1 MKKKHTKQFTFLS
14 AKGLFFILL
23 ATVIIL
29 GTLNL
34 LQAKGLFIPSQP
46 KPLVENGIVDLDRL
60 TLEQKIAQMT
70 VVLWTPDLIMAWKNL
85 QMGGLYMYALATEN
99 YFKSLIGELQQEM
112 VIPFFITADAEGCFN
127 PFENFWDFLPN
138 NKITTVGEAFEKGF
152 REGEEMK
159 NLGFNLNFA
168 PVVDL
173 GDEIW
178 KCRSFPGSEVEV
190 AELAQAYTLGLQT
203 QGIKAT
209 AKHYPGKT
217 LSGKDPHKN
226 IAEAEIEA
234 KDLYPY
240 YYLIEK
246 GDVSSIMV
254 SHLITTGEVDS
265 KGVPSVVSVEVIEH
279 LKQQF
284 PGLIISDEIHML
296 GLKNY
301 YATVDEMY
309 IALFKAENDL
319 ILNFDKDPNEVYR
332 MIQVI
337 KAAVEAGDISE
348 DYIDASVKKILEA
361 KGFVV
366 KD

>member
-1 MKKKHTKQFTFLS
+1 MKRRKNRPSPILS
-14 AKGLFFILL
+14 SKGIFFILL
-23 ATVIIL
+23 AVVLIL

-46 KPLVENGIVDLDRL
+46 KPLVENGVVDLDRL

-70 VVLWTPDLIMAWKNL
+70 VVLWVPDLMPAWKNL

-99 YFKSLIGELQQEM
+99 YFRSLITELQQEM

-138 NKITTVGEAFEKGF
+138 NKIATVGEAFEKGF
-152 REGEEMK
+152 REGQEMK
-159 NLGFNLNFA
+159 DLGFNLNFA

-217 LSGKDPHKN
+217 LIGKDPHKN

-265 KGVPSVVSVEVIEH
+265 QGVPSVVSVEVIEH
-279 LKQQF
+279 LRQQF

-309 IALFKAENDL
+309 IALFKAGNDL

-337 KAAVEAGDISE
+337 KASVEAGDISE
-348 DYIDASVKKILEA
+348 DHIDASVKKILEA